1 MDDKIKPI
9 SFQEVINEV
18 HKEIP
23 DGIIDAINHFIK
35 SNFNPYKMESKVEIH
50 EIASYYEGKENKGW
64 LREHLIKCWGIEE
77 LYNTYGWD
85 VTLFTPSKLDK
96 FKPYFIFTK
105 K

>member
-35 SNFNPYKMESKVEIH
+35 SNFSPYKMESTVKIEEIVK
-50 EIASYYEGKENKGW
+50 YYDGKESKDW
-64 LREHLIKCWGIEE
+64 LRKQLPLWCIEE
-77 LYNTYGWD
+77 LYSKYGWN
-85 VTLFTPSKLDK
+85 VTLFTPSKFDK
-96 FKPYFIFTK
+96 FNPYFIFTK